1 MTKTELLRRK
11 LQQLDEYLGFLEQIK
26 EKPKELFLNE
36 PQMWASTER
45 FLQMALEVINDMG
58 SHVIADENLGT
69 VEQYR
74 DIPKI
79 FAEQNWIDVDIKRL
93 WIKMIGFRNLLVHGY
108 ATVDR
113 SEVYSILQNN
123 LDDIKKIKK
132 VFLRFL

>member
-79 FAEQNWIDVDIKRL
+79 FAEKNWIDVDIKRL